1 MPKMPDAH
9 RPSNRPAKGED
20 DSHDES
26 SKPIATAPSVQGL
39 SDSESALAFAATNFR
54 ESAFLKMILATI
66 MQQNIANI
74 SILFNY

>member
-9 RPSNRPAKGED
+9 RPLNRPAKGED

-39 SDSESALAFAATNFR
+39 SDSESALAFAAMNFR
-54 ESAFLKMILATI
+54 ESPFLKRILATI
-66 MQQNIANI
+66 PHKNIANI